1 MTTKVM
7 LYLFLVERVRIV
19 RGHRKP
25 RRKDRLY
32 IFNFFGLLIP
42 YVAVIV
48 LNPRRN
54 VLHWHQNDSSHPA
67 CRLRRSRQFLLSV
80 VVLQWMTSGDGP
92 TVPAFYP
99 LVTPNDQPHD
109 VSQASSCSR
118 NTCNGQKLSDLGRI
132 LDHPDPN
139 EQASNGNRQAAV
151 VSRGAWR
158 KQI

>member
-1 MTTKVM
+1 
-7 LYLFLVERVRIV
+7 
-19 RGHRKP
+19 
-25 RRKDRLY
+25 
-32 IFNFFGLLIP
+32 
-42 YVAVIV
+42 
-48 LNPRRN
+48 
-54 VLHWHQNDSSHPA
+54 
-67 CRLRRSRQFLLSV
+67 
-80 VVLQWMTSGDGP
+80 MTSGDGP

-151 VSRGAWR
+151 VSQGSLEEADLKEVFVCEMVQSAREGSSAEDGEA
-158 KQI
+158 QIIDNLTPEGIQVS

>member
-1 MTTKVM
+1 M

-32 IFNFFGLLIP
+32 IFNFFGLLI
-42 YVAVIV
+42 
-48 LNPRRN
+48 
-54 VLHWHQNDSSHPA
+54 
-67 CRLRRSRQFLLSV
+67 LLSV